1 MGNAASGGD
10 LPRYARGKGT
20 PPRHL
25 ASIHRER
32 GEWRF
37 DGGGQPE
44 HRIAIGSDAEQDRL
58 LARLVAERVPL
69 ASDQRID
76 GPAERAMRL
85 ADAGRVTGPV
95 IELSWH
101 GPGAWQLRERKP
113 GAVEWVEA
121 PAAEFACLDFEP
133 HRLKPGS

>member
-1 MGNAASGGD
+1 MGKTAGSDD
-10 LPRYARGKGT
+10 LPRYARCTGT

-32 GEWRF
+32 GELCF
-37 DGGGQPE
+37 DGGGHPKR
-44 HRIAIGSDAEQDRL
+44 RINIGSGAEQDRL
-58 LARLVAERVPL
+58 LAWLVAERVPV

-85 ADAGRVTGPV
+85 ADAGRITGPV

-101 GPGAWQLRERKP
+101 GPGAWQLRERCP

-121 PAAEFACLDFEP
+121 PAVEFACLDFDSSLIEADT
-133 HRLKPGS
+133 